1 MLLFALDGD
10 AEVVDSL
17 FLGVSSDEIVNTK
30 QYNLHLYIYLIIS
43 AHIDV

>member
-1 MLLFALDGD
+1 MLDGD

-30 QYNLHLYIYLIIS
+30 QYNLHLHLHIYLIIS
-43 AHIDV
+43 VHIDV